1 MKRAPAR
8 AAPCT
13 TVPDHCVCTD
23 DELGSRVPLVVGYIV
38 VRLKPDPLLTFGQ
51 EAVVTRL
58 PFSVLHH
65 WTEERDTRAEV
76 VRSTSKR
83 RTSVEYSTYSV
94 HDTLPES
101 PGRPHGNSHTLMFPG
116 PRKGGSL

>member
-1 MKRAPAR
+1 MKRAPAAQ

-23 DELGSRVPLVVGYIV
+23 DKLGSRVPLVVGDVV

-58 PFSVLHH
+58 PFSILHH
-65 WTEERDTRAEV
+65 WTQERDRAEK
-76 VRSTSKR
+76 VRSTSK
-83 RTSVEYSTYSV
+83 V
-94 HDTLPES
+94 PQ
-101 PGRPHGNSHTLMFPG
+101 
-116 PRKGGSL
+116 KKKKKKKC